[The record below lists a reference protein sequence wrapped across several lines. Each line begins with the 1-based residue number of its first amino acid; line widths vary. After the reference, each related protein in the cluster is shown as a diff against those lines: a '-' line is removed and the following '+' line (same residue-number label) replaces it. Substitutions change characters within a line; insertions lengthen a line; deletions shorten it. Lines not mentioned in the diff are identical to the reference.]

1 MWITASRG
9 DGRGVD
15 PGAAHVAVLV
25 QNVSFAD
32 DNRLRK
38 QVDVLLDAGYRVS
51 VVTKRDPANES
62 FRHLPG
68 LRLVEY
74 PAPPEG
80 SSTLG
85 HVSEYALSLAWQVP
99 ALANLHRNDPID
111 VLQLC
116 QPPDMYFPLTKLLR
130 RLGTRVLLDQR
141 DLMPETLLQRYDTVP
156 TGPLKVLSWFERQT
170 QRNVDHSITVN
181 GYLRDRLVASGGA
194 PDRVSLVYN
203 GPLLSRVDAGLA
215 DPMPRGRHRHLV
227 CWAGKM
233 GKQDRVDQVLRVA
246 HHVVHDLGRRDCGFV
261 LLGNGECLEELR
273 ALTAELDLEPW
284 VDFPGWLPEVEL
296 YRHLASCDVG
306 LDTSLQEEVTPV
318 KAMEYMGVG
327 LPVLAFDV
335 EQTRVLVDGAGV
347 RVTPGDTTVLAKE
360 LVSLLESPEERR
372 RLGEAGRRKVQETLA
387 WERQAEEYLAVVGR
401 LAERSRRRA
410 TSS

>member
-1 MWITASRG
+1 MWITASQG

-25 QNVSFAD
+25 ENVSLAD

-38 QVDVLLDAGYRVS
+38 QVGVLLDAGYRVS
-51 VVTKRDPANES
+51 VVTKRDPANEA

-80 SSTLG
+80 ASTLG
-85 HVSEYALSLAWQVP
+85 HLREYVLSLAWQVP
-99 ALANLHRNDPID
+99 ALARLHRNDPID

-116 QPPDMYFPLTKLLR
+116 QPPDMYFPLAKVLR
-130 RLGTRVLLDQR
+130 GLGTRVLLDQR

-156 TGPLKVLSWFERQT
+156 SGPLKVLSWFERQT
-170 QRNVDHSITVN
+170 QRNVDHSVTVN

-203 GPLLSRVDAGLA
+203 GPIQSRVDAGLA
-215 DPMPRGRHRHLV
+215 DPMPRGGHRYLV

-246 HHVVHDLGRRDCGFV
+246 HHVVHDLGRRDCGFL

-273 ALTAELDLEPW
+273 ALTVELDLEPW
-284 VDFPGWLPEVEL
+284 VDFPGWLPEVDL
-296 YRHLASCDVG
+296 YRYLASCDVG

-335 EQTRVLVDGAGV
+335 EQTRVLIDGAGV
-347 RVTPGDTTVLAKE
+347 RVTPDDTTVLAKE
-360 LVSLLESPEERR
+360 LVSLLDSPEERR

-387 WERQAEEYLAVVGR
+387 WERQADEYLAVVGR
-401 LAERSRRRA
+401 LAEGSRRRA
-410 TSS
+410 ARR